1 MPYGVQILL
10 DSVDITNKVSRFE
23 ITASMDSYVRELSL
37 DIADPDY
44 HDTFDFSALPE
55 APMLEVLTR
64 IETSWIS
71 QGLFYIEKPTYRVG
85 IHQTETGLWGRSQT
99 AVLGSPF
106 APKVNKI
113 WDTDTTFFSICAEM
127 CTLCGLTWDSTYSD
141 ISDFLIYAYSYQAE
155 NIYPIE
161 VLSELA
167 ALDYGEDLKVT
178 TDAAGHVC
186 LRLVDRS
193 PSASS
198 ATITDPVLSQ
208 INEEPEW
215 PDFGNRI
222 KISAA
227 GSLAGYG
234 VELNAPNACLLDD
247 GIARTKLYA
256 RVTDPDGLPVN
267 NALVTWSAAESLV
280 TLDAAQTETQ
290 TIIIANEEQRA
301 TSFTEVDVDWP
312 PESVISIYAY
322 SDVFKTTNLIDDGYE
337 IDGNT
342 IRLTGEL
349 SYCDQLLLIT
359 YEVEG
364 MAVNYATAGTV
375 AGNDKIT
382 ADVGGNSASIDI
394 YVGNPCACPPT
405 LTLKA
410 NPTSIMIGETA
421 GLLAYVEIGGSPVTD
436 GRLIYMTVDTKPA
449 HGSIDW
455 TSQSLGAVSVTN
467 DECRATNEISGLTRC
482 ELSMWPTLVTGVYL
496 SDEDGNKTGA
506 NLYSGHTGKLVV
518 LNTTLI
524 SGTALLADYDTVG
537 AAVNQYDGKLAGSDT
552 IRAILRTTREEPLEA
567 SVSISVGEETEDT
580 CSGLCDSEG
589 EGCAE
594 ETATCSAGEAWGKKN
609 GVDGCWPTG
618 DLDACG
624 EGVYCYKDGSLGC
637 YSSGDCDTSHTVSK
651 VHGKKGGTD
660 GCYDPAELDACGDG
674 QVYCYQGGTLGCYD
688 VEECDSTSSV
698 TSSVECSAGTVCC
711 DNKVT
716 GKRGCWPSAQC
727 AASSGGGNQN
737 WNNKPGG
744 DDGEWGSGGG
754 GGALSCNATNCHNL
768 PSEECINGRFA
779 DALAM
784 DGCGCEEICSNEFD
798 QFGTTQS
805 NDGSSYRPISQIVV
819 DDYGLVEDS
828 PEYWEKFGELR
839 QAAINDCIEQCDA
852 CANATALVLTGS
864 DAVTSPGGYQ
874 YTVSGG
880 VTPYAWSVSG
890 VGASIDENGYVSL
903 DESACG
909 AYTVTVTDRCGGSAS
924 LTARVT
930 NHGQWYQ
937 QPTCGGLPD
946 PYWGATNFGPFYF
959 GDTRVQATLGCC
971 HAGNAD
977 GCCGFPGIGDICAF
991 CAGWNETQGT
1001 HVCGWVYI
1009 WKWEC

>member
-1 MPYGVQILL
+1 
-10 DSVDITNKVSRFE
+10 
-23 ITASMDSYVRELSL
+23 
-37 DIADPDY
+37 
-44 HDTFDFSALPE
+44 
-55 APMLEVLTR
+55 
-64 IETSWIS
+64 
-71 QGLFYIEKPTYRVG
+71 
-85 IHQTETGLWGRSQT
+85 
-99 AVLGSPF
+99 
-106 APKVNKI
+106 
-113 WDTDTTFFSICAEM
+113 M
-127 CTLCGLTWDSTYSD
+127 CTLCGLTWDSIYSD
-141 ISDFLIYAYSYQAE
+141 IADFLIYAYSYQAE

-674 QVYCYQGGTLGCYD
+674 QVY
-688 VEECDSTSSV
+688 
-698 TSSVECSAGTVCC
+698 
-711 DNKVT
+711 
-716 GKRGCWPSAQC
+716 
-727 AASSGGGNQN
+727 
-737 WNNKPGG
+737 
-744 DDGEWGSGGG
+744 
-754 GGALSCNATNCHNL
+754 
-768 PSEECINGRFA
+768 
-779 DALAM
+779 
-784 DGCGCEEICSNEFD
+784 
-798 QFGTTQS
+798 
-805 NDGSSYRPISQIVV
+805 
-819 DDYGLVEDS
+819 
-828 PEYWEKFGELR
+828 
-839 QAAINDCIEQCDA
+839 
-852 CANATALVLTGS
+852 
-864 DAVTSPGGYQ
+864 
-874 YTVSGG
+874 
-880 VTPYAWSVSG
+880 
-890 VGASIDENGYVSL
+890 
-903 DESACG
+903 
-909 AYTVTVTDRCGGSAS
+909 
-924 LTARVT
+924 
-930 NHGQWYQ
+930 
-937 QPTCGGLPD
+937 
-946 PYWGATNFGPFYF
+946 
-959 GDTRVQATLGCC
+959 
-971 HAGNAD
+971 
-977 GCCGFPGIGDICAF
+977 
-991 CAGWNETQGT
+991 
-1001 HVCGWVYI
+1001 
-1009 WKWEC
+1009 